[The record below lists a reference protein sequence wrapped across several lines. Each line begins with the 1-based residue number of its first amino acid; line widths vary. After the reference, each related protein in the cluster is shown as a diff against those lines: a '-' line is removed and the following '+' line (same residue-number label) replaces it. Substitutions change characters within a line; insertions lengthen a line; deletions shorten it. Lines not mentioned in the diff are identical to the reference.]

1 MASSSAALPRARPG
15 VSRLPSPVA
24 RPRLG
29 LARAR
34 PRAVP
39 RAITAAGASS
49 PPPRRNH
56 AADDAAP
63 RAFAPVELPTAAR
76 RLAASRG
83 SARPPCPRAPP
94 PAPPPATPSAL
105 RRARRERRREAFLAS
120 IGSMTEEDATKK
132 TLAEMAAMVPGGAE
146 ALLERAAR
154 LSRHR
159 EEGASSDSP
168 AAVEGETRRRNSRRV
183 ADLEDGDDESSDDDA
198 SADALLEV
206 AIELALVAAALADR
220 DANEARVSLAAC
232 AEAARVDDGFDAAA
246 AARESSSPRDRSRS
260 SASPSSTPSSPPCC
274 DAESSSALELDLERS
289 IALHSASTA
298 LAASL
303 RRRLGRRAIADE
315 WAART
320 AATASVDFR
329 RDRAKPRVRAKDRRC
344 HAPKAR
350 QGWTRAAIRSER
362 VRTCV
367 GCDRLA
373 EGDRMIRIA
382 RLERKED
389 GNDEEDGAEESGAE
403 ETRRGPAARKNDDD
417 REEDEGAGV
426 VTSKKAAAVSVTSK
440 TKKGKSRRRD
450 SHTSG
455 RSGGG
460 RVLAVDASSGRLPP
474 RLLKAMIGPEGPL
487 SALTRAHPD
496 ARSLAAEMVSS
507 ATASERRRGG
517 ARLHGRG
524 MYVCP
529 RVHCATRAAKAKALR
544 RHLPREK
551 ERRKSG
557 ANGGGERGGGGG
569 PRGGDS
575 SSAAAASFGE
585 ALVRLCAELEAIEG
599 VDSSRW
605 VVTREGGAPSRWTAP
620 PRFSDAETG
629 AEAEEAGAFASK

>member
-1 MASSSAALPRARPG
+1 
-15 VSRLPSPVA
+15 
-24 RPRLG
+24 
-29 LARAR
+29 
-34 PRAVP
+34 
-39 RAITAAGASS
+39 
-49 PPPRRNH
+49 
-56 AADDAAP
+56 
-63 RAFAPVELPTAAR
+63 
-76 RLAASRG
+76 
-83 SARPPCPRAPP
+83 
-94 PAPPPATPSAL
+94 
-105 RRARRERRREAFLAS
+105 
-120 IGSMTEEDATKK
+120 MTEEDATKK

-168 AAVEGETRRRNSRRV
+168 AAVEGETRRRDSRRA
-183 ADLEDGDDESSDDDA
+183 ADLEDRDDDSSDDDA

-220 DANEARVSLAAC
+220 DANDARVSLAAC

-260 SASPSSTPSSPPCC
+260 PASSSSTLSSPPCC

-389 GNDEEDGAEESGAE
+389 GNDEEESAEESGAE

-426 VTSKKAAAVSVTSK
+426 VISK

-551 ERRKSG
+551 KERRKSG
-557 ANGGGERGGGGG
+557 AGGGGERGGGGG
-569 PRGGDS
+569 GPREGDS
-575 SSAAAASFGE
+575 SSSSAAAAASAAAASFGE

-599 VDSSRW
+599 VDSSGW

-629 AEAEEAGAFASK
+629 AEAEEAGAFASKVTALAVSSAVE

>member
-1 MASSSAALPRARPG
+1 
-15 VSRLPSPVA
+15 
-24 RPRLG
+24 
-29 LARAR
+29 
-34 PRAVP
+34 
-39 RAITAAGASS
+39 
-49 PPPRRNH
+49 
-56 AADDAAP
+56 
-63 RAFAPVELPTAAR
+63 
-76 RLAASRG
+76 
-83 SARPPCPRAPP
+83 
-94 PAPPPATPSAL
+94 
-105 RRARRERRREAFLAS
+105 
-120 IGSMTEEDATKK
+120 MTEEDATKK

-183 ADLEDGDDESSDDDA
+183 ADLEDGDDDSSDDDA
-198 SADALLEV
+198 SADAHLEV

-220 DANEARVSLAAC
+220 DANDARVSLAAC

-260 SASPSSTPSSPPCC
+260 PASSSSTPSLPPPCC

-389 GNDEEDGAEESGAE
+389 GNDEEDGKEESGAE

-426 VTSKKAAAVSVTSK
+426 VTSKKAAAVSAASK
-440 TKKGKSRRRD
+440 TKMGKSRRRD

-507 ATASERRRGG
+507 ASASERRRG
-517 ARLHGRG
+517 A
-524 MYVCP
+524 
-529 RVHCATRAAKAKALR
+529 RAAPRARDVRVRARALRDARGEGEGASKAPPPREEGAAEKRRGRRRRARRGGRTPRGGFVVGGVGGGGVGGGGFFRGGAGSALR
-544 RHLPREK
+544 RARGDRGRGL
-551 ERRKSG
+551 ERVGGDARGRG
-557 ANGGGERGGGGG
+557 AESVDGAPEVLGRGDGRRGGGGG
-569 PRGGDS
+569 GVRVEVDRSRSLPRLNETAVGAEVHLDDRGRGSPADETTTS
-575 SSAAAASFGE
+575 FENASFEG
-585 ALVRLCAELEAIEG
+585 RLTG
-599 VDSSRW
+599 
-605 VVTREGGAPSRWTAP
+605 RE
-620 PRFSDAETG
+620 
-629 AEAEEAGAFASK
+629 

>member
-49 PPPRRNH
+49 PPPRRNR
-56 AADDAAP
+56 ADDAAP

-83 SARPPCPRAPP
+83 GALPPCPRAPP

-183 ADLEDGDDESSDDDA
+183 ADLEDGDDDSSDDDA
-198 SADALLEV
+198 SADAHLEV

-220 DANEARVSLAAC
+220 DANDARVSLAAC

-260 SASPSSTPSSPPCC
+260 PASSSSTPSLPPPCC

-389 GNDEEDGAEESGAE
+389 GNDEEDGKEESG
-403 ETRRGPAARKNDDD
+403 
-417 REEDEGAGV
+417 
-426 VTSKKAAAVSVTSK
+426 
-440 TKKGKSRRRD
+440 RRRP
-450 SHTSG
+450 
-455 RSGGG
+455 
-460 RVLAVDASSGRLPP
+460 AVAP
-474 RLLKAMIGPEGPL
+474 
-487 SALTRAHPD
+487 
-496 ARSLAAEMVSS
+496 
-507 ATASERRRGG
+507 
-517 ARLHGRG
+517 
-524 MYVCP
+524 
-529 RVHCATRAAKAKALR
+529 
-544 RHLPREK
+544 PREK
-551 ERRKSG
+551 TTTTAKRTKARESSPRRRRRRFPPPRRRKWG
-557 ANGGGERGGGGG
+557 RVVVATPIHPADPGGGACSPWTRRAGDF
-569 PRGGDS
+569 PR
-575 SSAAAASFGE
+575 
-585 ALVRLCAELEAIEG
+585 
-599 VDSSRW
+599 
-605 VVTREGGAPSRWTAP
+605 
-620 PRFSDAETG
+620 
-629 AEAEEAGAFASK
+629 AF